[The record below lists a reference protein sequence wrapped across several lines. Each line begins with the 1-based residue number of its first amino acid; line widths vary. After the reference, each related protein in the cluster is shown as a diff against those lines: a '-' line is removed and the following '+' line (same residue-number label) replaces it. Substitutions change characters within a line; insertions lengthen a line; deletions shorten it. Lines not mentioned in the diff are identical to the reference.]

1 MNNDITIEEWKA
13 EYIKHIDGFI
23 AHWKKSSVNDPKNY
37 ADKMWCADW
46 DEQFYSYVGKND

>member
-1 MNNDITIEEWKA
+1 MNNNITIEKWKA

-23 AHWKKSSVNDPKNY
+23 AQWKKDSANDSKLYP
-37 ADKMWCADW
+37 DKMWCAYW

>member
-1 MNNDITIEEWKA
+1 MKNNITIEEWKA

-23 AHWKKSSVNDPKNY
+23 AQWKKRAVNDPKNY
-37 ADKMWCADW
+37 QSTMWCADW